1 MHRFP
6 PLNVLEEVRRPYFE
20 KFVLERIPALGLDLM
35 EAVDVELADKA
46 AEVGVLEEAG
56 KDRRCEL
63 HGVVDNKGLPPVL
76 FAPGNLFCKINY
88 IKYIW
93 RNIWNLY
100 WNNIGII
107 GGNIWNLYLE
117 LEYLR
122 KYYLKNIREIFIK
135 IGIIRFHLK
144 LKNLIDFE

>member
-100 WNNIGII
+100 
-107 GGNIWNLYLE
+107 LE

-122 KYYLKNIREIFIK
+122 KYYLKNIREIFIGF
-135 IGIIRFHLK
+135 GIIRFHLK

>member
-1 MHRFP
+1 
-6 PLNVLEEVRRPYFE
+6 
-20 KFVLERIPALGLDLM
+20 M

-63 HGVVDNKGLPPVL
+63 HGVVDNKGLPPML

-93 RNIWNLY
+93 R
-100 WNNIGII
+100 
-107 GGNIWNLYLE
+107 NIWNLYLE